1 MNHGLDPGTKSQ
13 PLSFTGAN
21 VFQFGGIGPQLRG
34 SPAAVAG
41 ARTTAPPEKTV
52 LTDDFEPKVRPYIDL
67 IDKLRSLGI
76 DEDVPLPAVVVIG
89 DQSTGKSSVLEA
101 ISAVKLPRGTG
112 IVTRCALELR
122 MKRTKEA
129 SWKATISYKV
139 VASLSG
145 TLERRHTIAISN
157 PEAIGEEVRK
167 AQNVLAGEGSG
178 ISLNGL
184 IRLEIES
191 PDVPDLTLI
200 DLPGIA
206 RVPLLGQGDISKQTK
221 ALIRKFISKEETI
234 ILCVI
239 PCNVDIATTE
249 ALKLAH
255 DADPM
260 KTRTLGVM
268 TKPDIADKGTE
279 NEIVKIARNKTEY
292 NLKLGYTVVRCR
304 CQDDVDKRMSLQA
317 AIEQEKEFFE
327 KHKVP
332 LQIDDDSGDDDSDE
346 NGF

>member
-21 VFQFGGIGPQLRG
+21 VFQFIT
-34 SPAAVAG
+34 A
-41 ARTTAPPEKTV
+41 APPEKTV

-122 MKRTKEA
+122 MKRTEEA
-129 SWKATISYKV
+129 SWKATISYNEAPSSV
-139 VASLSG
+139 SG
-145 TLERRHTIAISN
+145 ILRTPERRRTIAISN

-206 RVPLLGQGDISKQTK
+206 RVPILGQGDISKQTK

-268 TKPDIADKGTE
+268 TKPDIVDKGTE

-304 CQDDVDKRMSLQA
+304 CQDDVDKKMSLQA

-332 LQIDDDSGDDDSDE
+332 LQIDDDSGDDDGDE